1 MKRSI
6 PHRLFRNHHGYTLL
20 ELIVALT
27 IFTMLGT
34 AVLGIFISGVQF
46 YSQEQ
51 SQLDNQQNLT
61 VLSAFIE
68 DDMRQTRSM
77 TLSGSCLSLNTVEGI
92 VLYCHDAAQSTLTRN
107 GQAIAQR
114 IASVSFSIESIRL
127 RVIVSTLADRRGITN
142 TMTQDYILREGNF

>member
-1 MKRSI
+1 
-6 PHRLFRNHHGYTLL
+6 L

-27 IFTMLGT
+27 IFTMIGT
-34 AVLGIFISGVQF
+34 ALLRIFISGVQF

-51 SQLDNQQNLT
+51 SQLENQQNLT

-68 DDMRQTRSM
+68 ADLRQTRSM
-77 TLSGSCLSLNTVEGI
+77 SLTGTCLSLSTTQGT

-114 IASVSFSIESIRL
+114 IASVTFSIEAIRL
-127 RVIVSTLADRRGITN
+127 RVTLTTVADRRGITN
-142 TMTQDYILREGNF
+142 TMIQDYILREGNF